1 MAKLGDLVVRIG
13 ANTKGFNAKLGALK
27 SQIRKDTKNIAAMGR
42 NMSMGITAPLVAIGA
57 TSFKVAADFEQSM
70 ANENQVMNLSM
81 FFFGTNR

>member
-42 NMSMGITAPLVAIGA
+42 NMSMGITAALRNCLPCLG
-57 TSFKVAADFEQSM
+57 FWLRM
-70 ANENQVMNLSM
+70 
-81 FFFGTNR
+81 